1 MIVPLELRKDFN
13 DNGDNNDKN
22 DNNDDDENDN
32 VNINSLSLRN
42 NLDDLLDKTNLSK
55 KRKSKRLAAI
65 NADIMRKLNNEN
77 FK

>member
-13 DNGDNNDKN
+13 DNGHNNDKN